1 LIDLG
6 DTYSVA
12 YNRRQ
17 SELFVCGFWVT
28 SDFDDGDADQIGAYI
43 NLIPRHKALPPVPPG
58 IYYDLVLNYPDDE

>member
-28 SDFDDGDADQIGAYI
+28 GDFDDGDADQIGAYI

-58 IYYDLVLNYPDDE
+58 IHYDLVLNYHGDE